1 MCAIHLP
8 HVGLMYGCDK
18 GCTLVCFEIWP
29 IDSANSRWD
38 DLMNITGAFYA
49 LAAFA
54 IFSTHDV
61 VIKFLGG
68 VYAPFQ
74 IIFFS
79 TLFSFPLV
87 MFMLIRDRTEGHLRP
102 VYPLW
107 TLLRTMAAMIN
118 TVAAFYAFSVLPLAQ
133 VYALIFATPL
143 VITILSIPILG
154 EKVGFH
160 RWAAVVAGLI
170 GVLVVLR
177 PGGTDFT
184 LGHMAALSCAFFD
197 AFASIVVRKV
207 GREERTAVLMLY
219 PLIANFVVM
228 GAMMIFFYKPLP
240 LLDLGGVGMVSLLGF
255 TGGVLLILAYRASEA
270 AVVAPM
276 QYSQI
281 IWATIFGYFIFGETV
296 DMPTV
301 IGAGIIILSGLYIV
315 FRESRGGHSEN
326 TPVLRTRSRA
336 SSAASFRISP
346 FIRRVKQR

>member
-1 MCAIHLP
+1 
-8 HVGLMYGCDK
+8 
-18 GCTLVCFEIWP
+18 
-29 IDSANSRWD
+29 
-38 DLMNITGAFYA
+38 MNITGAFYA

-54 IFSTHDV
+54 VFSTHDV

-68 VYAPFQ
+68 SYAPFQ

-102 VYPLW
+102 VHPWW
-107 TLLRTMAAMIN
+107 TLFRTIAAMIN
-118 TVAAFYAFSVLPLAQ
+118 TASAFYAFSVLPLAQ

-143 VITILSIPILG
+143 VITILSIPVLG
-154 EKVGFH
+154 ERVGFH
-160 RWAAVVAGLI
+160 RWAAVIVGLI
-170 GVLVVLR
+170 GVIVVLR
-177 PGGTDFT
+177 PGGTEFT
-184 LGHMAALSCAFFD
+184 LGHMAALSCAGFG
-197 AFASIVVRKV
+197 AFASVVVRKI

-228 GAMMIFFYKPLP
+228 GLAMSFFYRPLP
-240 LLDLGGVGMVSLLGF
+240 LMDLGSVGLVSLLGF
-255 TGGVLLILAYRASEA
+255 TGGVVLILAYRASEA
-270 AVVAPM
+270 AIVAPM

-296 DMPTV
+296 DMPT
-301 IGAGIIILSGLYIV
+301 ILGAGIIILSGLYIV
-315 FRESRGGHSEN
+315 FRESRGGHSKN

-346 FIRRVKQR
+346 FVRRGKLQ